1 MTLPF
6 HSVTSPTDQQT
17 HLVLHTPAM
26 PGHRP
31 DQLPHITLCRRL
43 VADPTTASIG
53 DVECERCLHATV
65 DFMALPAF
73 GVHQ

>member
-31 DQLPHITLCRRL
+31 DQLPHVTLCRQL
-43 VADPTTASIG
+43 VGAQTTSPIG
-53 DVECERCLHATV
+53 DVECEPCLHATV
-65 DFMALPAF
+65 SFMALPTF
-73 GVHQ
+73 GVRQ

>member
-31 DQLPHITLCRRL
+31 DQLPHVT
-43 VADPTTASIG
+43 P
-53 DVECERCLHATV
+53 CLHATV
-65 DFMALPAF
+65 SFMALPTF
-73 GVHQ
+73 GVRQ